1 MTHVSR
7 AALPLLYCIS
17 LAWAVHAGKDFNW
30 DQFNYHLYT
39 ADLLWR
45 SRWQQDYFAASV
57 QSYLNGVSY
66 LPFYAMVRL
75 GLPDWLISLL
85 LATAHF
91 ANVVL
96 VWKLLDALL
105 PAAIAHRTALRLVGS
120 AHALATPIFLLTL
133 GGSFNDPVGSALVIG
148 AVYLV
153 VAGPLQRG
161 ARAALAIG
169 ALLGLAAG
177 IKLTNGV
184 FAPAIAV
191 VMLLHER
198 AARPAPRQALAQL
211 LAFGSGG
218 ALGFLAL
225 HGFWSARLWQEFG
238 NPFFPFFNGVFRAP
252 DYLPVN
258 LHDTRFLG
266 EGLIGIA
273 LLPWKMLRSE
283 TWVYNEAAAPDLRVA
298 ALLLVVL
305 AAAPLALWRWRAATP
320 ARSPALR
327 SSLAFVALA
336 YLLWALSSR
345 IGRYAMPIWLLCGPL
360 AVALAARTWHRRPD
374 AVLLGASLAL
384 AAQVYLNYQ
393 NDVTRW
399 TSVPYA
405 GRWHDL
411 TLPAEVTQQPAVF
424 IGTAT
429 QTLSFLSLYLHPGS
443 GLASI
448 AGQHTQPVGDR
459 MRPRLAQLLRHPRKF
474 LVLNG
479 SLPEA
484 DAPKLRPQAH
494 LLAPYGLRVAGAC
507 LTGKLRMDRGGVGKG
522 GPDND
527 SRFTFFHFCPL
538 SDLDAA
544 AHANALAAVAQFDP
558 LFERVER
565 QCPRQFD
572 PPGLQSVLTGP
583 GNTVRS
589 YFNSGTA
596 LYTENKGVYAGA
608 MRTLAPRLLGDAQAL
623 LAGAAF
629 DCPPPV
635 VFRYLH

>member
-198 AARPAPRQALAQL
+198 AEIIMPNRFRQRCL
-211 LAFGSGG
+211 
-218 ALGFLAL
+218 
-225 HGFWSARLWQEFG
+225 
-238 NPFFPFFNGVFRAP
+238 
-252 DYLPVN
+252 
-258 LHDTRFLG
+258 T
-266 EGLIGIA
+266 
-273 LLPWKMLRSE
+273 
-283 TWVYNEAAAPDLRVA
+283 
-298 ALLLVVL
+298 
-305 AAAPLALWRWRAATP
+305 
-320 ARSPALR
+320 
-327 SSLAFVALA
+327 
-336 YLLWALSSR
+336 SR
-345 IGRYAMPIWLLCGPL
+345 
-360 AVALAARTWHRRPD
+360 RRPRRRVGHD
-374 AVLLGASLAL
+374 P
-384 AAQVYLNYQ
+384 
-393 NDVTRW
+393 TR
-399 TSVPYA
+399 A
-405 GRWHDL
+405 G
-411 TLPAEVTQQPAVF
+411 
-424 IGTAT
+424 
-429 QTLSFLSLYLHPGS
+429 
-443 GLASI
+443 
-448 AGQHTQPVGDR
+448 GQGC
-459 MRPRLAQLLRHPRKF
+459 
-474 LVLNG
+474 
-479 SLPEA
+479 E
-484 DAPKLRPQAH
+484 
-494 LLAPYGLRVAGAC
+494 
-507 LTGKLRMDRGGVGKG
+507 
-522 GPDND
+522 
-527 SRFTFFHFCPL
+527 
-538 SDLDAA
+538 
-544 AHANALAAVAQFDP
+544 
-558 LFERVER
+558 
-565 QCPRQFD
+565 
-572 PPGLQSVLTGP
+572 
-583 GNTVRS
+583 
-589 YFNSGTA
+589 
-596 LYTENKGVYAGA
+596 
-608 MRTLAPRLLGDAQAL
+608 
-623 LAGAAF
+623 
-629 DCPPPV
+629 
-635 VFRYLH
+635 